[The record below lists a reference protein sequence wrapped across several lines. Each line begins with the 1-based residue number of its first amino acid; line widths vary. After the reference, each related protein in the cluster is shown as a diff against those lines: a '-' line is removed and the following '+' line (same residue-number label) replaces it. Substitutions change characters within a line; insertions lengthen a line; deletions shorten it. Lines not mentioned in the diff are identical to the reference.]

1 MKIFLV
7 EDDVFF
13 SQLMVDHLSKN
24 KMYEVSLYRTG
35 DECMQNLFENPAV
48 VIMDYHLDSMNK
60 SADNGMEL
68 LDKIKKT
75 SPHIHVVVL
84 SGQQHY
90 GIAAQTIAKG
100 AEQYVM
106 KDDDAFNKIDNI
118 LMDFSKVS

>member
-1 MKIFLV
+1 
-7 EDDVFF
+7 
-13 SQLMVDHLSKN
+13 
-24 KMYEVSLYRTG
+24 MYEVSLYRTG

-90 GIAAQTIAKG
+90 GIAAQTIARG